1 MNRRFNRNKSLRQ
14 KKTYRKNKQKRK
26 HKRSTSKKKSTKNRH
41 KGGFLKWQKKC
52 MPGSTVFGCPSGK
65 TCKWGS
71 GFMDIS
77 YGIGL
82 DNHHCF

>member
-1 MNRRFNRNKSLRQ
+1 MTRRYNKSRNKKSQ
-14 KKTYRKNKQKRK
+14 KRKNK
-26 HKRSTSKKKSTKNRH
+26 SSKIKSNKIKSNKSKKNRH

-52 MPGSTVFGCPSGK
+52 MPGSKLFGCPSGK

-77 YGIGL
+77 YGVGL
-82 DNHHCF
+82 DNHHCL